1 MSVESATV
9 LPSGSARGKVRV
21 KTKAMAIRGD
31 ISGVTA
37 PAHTR
42 IVTRIWFAMYAG
54 RCWERIIRQEDS
66 PDAGCAASCEN
77 H

>member
-1 MSVESATV
+1 M
-9 LPSGSARGKVRV
+9 PSGSARGKVRV

-42 IVTRIWFAMYAG
+42 IWFAMYAG
-54 RCWERIIRQEDS
+54 SESFAKKIPLMPVALLVVKITETVPRVI
-66 PDAGCAASCEN
+66 
-77 H
+77 